1 MKKIDYNDF
10 LKKLYEYRNN
20 QSEMEKFLL
29 SKSCIKII
37 NITNDIT
44 VDEYYIDK
52 SNMNLELENILN
64 KMKDDESYKNYKII
78 LLNLSLGEDFER
90 LFEHNCKPYVLKDYR
105 DMWIFTPFTMHDT
118 ISTKNRIEL
127 NYENIQDY
135 YKFKEVFNYIEKNA
149 QPTDETSSSLKIII
163 NKDEVEYLFELID
176 KNSNDKS
183 VFEIY
188 NLDKDLYNVFL
199 KNTIELINHS
209 KKLYNKE
216 IKNFEEIFKDGFE
229 KKMIM
234 EKLKKENKV
243 QKVSII
249 INQPIFEKKVLV
261 TIDDKEKE
269 IEVEIAK
276 IFGINNF
283 INFATD
289 LS

>member
-37 NITNDIT
+37 NIINDIT

-105 DMWIFTPFTMHDT
+105 DMWIFAPFNMHDT
-118 ISTKNRIEL
+118 ISTKNMIEL
-127 NYENIQDY
+127 NYKNIQDY
-135 YKFKEVFNYIEKNA
+135 YKFKEVFNYIKENT
-149 QPTDETSSSLKIII
+149 QSTNETSGSLKIII
-163 NKDEVEYLFELID
+163 NQDRVEYSFELTD
-176 KNSNDKS
+176 KNSTDKS
-183 VFEIY
+183 TFEIY
-188 NLDKDLYNVFL
+188 NYDKDLYNVFL

-216 IKNFEEIFKDGFE
+216 TKNFEEIFKDGFE
-229 KKMIM
+229 KKMII
-234 EKLKKENKV
+234 EKLKKDSKV
-243 QKVSII
+243 QKISFF
-249 INQPIFEKKVLV
+249 INQTVSEEKILV
-261 TIDDKEKE
+261 TVDDKEKE

-276 IFGINNF
+276 IFGISNF
-283 INFATD
+283 INFISD
-289 LS
+289 LV